1 VRPTPFFFVA
11 VACWWALS
19 LAWLPGYFVRL
30 RRRDAPTPYRGWQ
43 VVATPLLLLSFL
55 LLFAPRPVAL
65 RIAVTPPNTVLGIV
79 GDALAIAGVAFA
91 IWARVTLGRNWSGL
105 VMMVREGQGL
115 VQRGPYA
122 IVRHPIYA
130 GILAAVV
137 GTALT
142 RGTLASWLGV
152 AAGLA
157 GVLIRVEIEDRL
169 MAAEFGEAH
178 AAYRKRT
185 RKLIPF
191 VW

>member
-1 VRPTPFFFVA
+1 LRPTPFFFVA
-11 VACWWALS
+11 VACWWALA

-30 RRRDAPTPYRGWQ
+30 RRRDAPTPYRAWQ
-43 VVATPLLLLSFL
+43 AVATPLLFLSFA
-55 LLFAPRPVAL
+55 LLFVGRPPAL
-65 RIAVTPPNTVLGIV
+65 RIGVTPPSAALGII

-152 AAGLA
+152 AAGFV

-178 AAYRKRT
+178 ADYRKRT
-185 RKLIPF
+185 RKLVPF
-191 VW
+191 LW

>member
-1 VRPTPFFFVA
+1 MPTPFFFVA
-11 VACWWALS
+11 VACWWALF

-43 VVATPLLLLSFL
+43 AVATTLLLLSFA
-55 LLFAPRPVAL
+55 LLFGSRAPALRLALTPQTVAL
-65 RIAVTPPNTVLGIV
+65 GII

-105 VMMVREGQGL
+105 VMMVREGQRL
-115 VQRGPYA
+115 VVRGPYA

-130 GILAAVV
+130 GILAAII
-137 GTALT
+137 GTALI
-142 RGTLASWLGV
+142 RGTLASWIGV
-152 AAGLA
+152 VAGLA

-169 MAAEFGEAH
+169 MAAEFGEEH
-178 AAYRKRT
+178 AEYRACIKR
-185 RKLIPF
+185 LVPF